1 MKKCFLILVLV
12 FSLTYV
18 QSTIKISSVG
28 QTKCDSPG
36 KGSLEFTL
44 TSETPFT
51 VPIDFSINLKGLT
64 TIKATCSIVNIPTD
78 IIKTNPDTTKESLS
92 STLLMEQES
101 NELSEDTE
109 FPIES
114 TFASDESNLEDQE
127 ETNGEVEISDS
138 ITDLTED
145 NQRRLSE
152 EESFTASAICNY
164 DSPNFLGRFI
174 VEPDS
179 DSDITSDSEIRL
191 FIAPC
196 LSEEETEKKLN
207 ITLSFR
213 QVNHFDL
220 TTFSFM
226 FFALSRSI
234 IVKETIIKFYFY
246 FMQGLTVMPKQIEAS
261 CSVEESIS
269 ESSAGLFP
277 VSFKCLFPEEEVTSE
292 VTSLQIIS
300 SEYVAGLPTEEK
312 LLNPLLVDEAITS
325 GEIEEVSNSITNSS
339 YITIKDESIEFNLEK
354 GEFNMTFPFSE
365 ADIEGKIG
373 KTFTIYLLS
382 PAGVWLMGTIKK
394 FISSMLIVE
403 FAINGKI
410 ENQPLM
416 WEQTIISIEGKELF
430 VLSSYKTEAI
440 TTEGYN
446 STDIDEEEEED
457 EKEGK
462 EGEEEKEKEE
472 QKEEKEKETEE
483 LEGSSTSEVSSYK
496 TTSDLT
502 EETEL
507 TGTTDEA
514 SSSEETPR
522 TIEEAEKKAEIFIS
536 FRQLNLFKISGTIIT
551 FNLYTL
557 ITQEILAGEIL
568 KLNVNLIGKNGMEE
582 EAKEVECTL
591 QDDVSLED
599 TESAKQGSFQCK
611 LEGIDETQEYTS
623 LRLNST
629 DNITGVPEDET
640 LLNPVLTEEAIKN
653 NEIKDCSKDASI
665 PPTFYFDSIEKDDCA
680 QSGQF
685 LIKGSLSEEKSIAAK
700 FTIPLT
706 YPEGTSI
713 SCTYETDGILC
724 VGDENINGT
733 IITEQTII
741 SNGADELF
749 IFPNISES
757 DVICK
762 NGLEIKAEEKTQ
774 VDISFRQVSHIELI
788 NTTFYFFFAAFVN
801 KNLEASY
808 SIPMN
813 IILDLNGTKEE
824 REATCVLINAVTVT
838 GEPIQGDFNC
848 SLVLESS
855 EEIPVGN
862 LTISTNN
869 EKIGGCDQLTKE
881 EASPKA
887 TDDAIVTS
895 SSSEYELGKVV
906 DYSLE
911 GNKNITLPSLKI
923 KSFNLERC
931 ESRGKIKTIGTL
943 SQKITE
949 EMTFELPFSFPK
961 SKVKCTI
968 EPSDEIED
976 IEISCK
982 VQKVKKFGTFR
993 HFIVEPRLLKKK
1005 RKEMI
1010 FIESSSYDYNSDV
1023 SCSNFN
1029 EIKLKRAKSRK
1040 NAPFT
1045 FWQFGR
1051 PSGYKYFFYLALT
1064 KKSTTTTFQTTMTFT
1079 SFITYKKSSRIRLLE
1094 ETSELDTDL
1103 SCDLNGETGNSGVLD
1118 CKYGDDTIIP
1128 VNADIDDDQLGGIT
1142 EDTPIETNP
1151 TIDLS
1156 NLTNLEL
1163 LENTTSVEITNVET
1177 NNCSLN
1183 GSYKIEATAEKEL
1196 DFTSAEQVTIP
1207 FSTPDS
1213 EGLCSVNVDS
1223 DKITLTMFCENTE
1236 AFTASE
1242 IIIAPVV
1249 IYDKNGTTPL
1259 FKINNSYTAP
1269 TQFSCA
1275 ISEKSYL
1282 ANQTDDSGSDDSG
1295 TSSSRMDIYRKSSG
1309 GLGGGEIAAIVVCCV
1324 VVVALVA
1331 IAIPITS
1338 KLAKAK
1344 ANHITQESYDNSTIN
1359 KLPINNPNPN
1369 IV

>member
-179 DSDITSDSEIRL
+179 DSDITSDSKISL

-269 ESSAGLFP
+269 ESSTGLFP

-557 ITQEILAGEIL
+557 ITQEILAGEIV

-599 TESAKQGSFQCK
+599 TESAKW
-611 LEGIDETQEYTS
+611 
-623 LRLNST
+623 
-629 DNITGVPEDET
+629 
-640 LLNPVLTEEAIKN
+640 
-653 NEIKDCSKDASI
+653 CS
-665 PPTFYFDSIEKDDCA
+665 
-680 QSGQF
+680 
-685 LIKGSLSEEKSIAAK
+685 
-700 FTIPLT
+700 
-706 YPEGTSI
+706 
-713 SCTYETDGILC
+713 
-724 VGDENINGT
+724 
-733 IITEQTII
+733 
-741 SNGADELF
+741 
-749 IFPNISES
+749 
-757 DVICK
+757 
-762 NGLEIKAEEKTQ
+762 
-774 VDISFRQVSHIELI
+774 
-788 NTTFYFFFAAFVN
+788 
-801 KNLEASY
+801 
-808 SIPMN
+808 
-813 IILDLNGTKEE
+813 
-824 REATCVLINAVTVT
+824 
-838 GEPIQGDFNC
+838 
-848 SLVLESS
+848 
-855 EEIPVGN
+855 
-862 LTISTNN
+862 
-869 EKIGGCDQLTKE
+869 
-881 EASPKA
+881 
-887 TDDAIVTS
+887 
-895 SSSEYELGKVV
+895 
-906 DYSLE
+906 
-911 GNKNITLPSLKI
+911 
-923 KSFNLERC
+923 
-931 ESRGKIKTIGTL
+931 
-943 SQKITE
+943 
-949 EMTFELPFSFPK
+949 
-961 SKVKCTI
+961 
-968 EPSDEIED
+968 
-976 IEISCK
+976 
-982 VQKVKKFGTFR
+982 
-993 HFIVEPRLLKKK
+993 
-1005 RKEMI
+1005 
-1010 FIESSSYDYNSDV
+1010 
-1023 SCSNFN
+1023 
-1029 EIKLKRAKSRK
+1029 
-1040 NAPFT
+1040 
-1045 FWQFGR
+1045 
-1051 PSGYKYFFYLALT
+1051 
-1064 KKSTTTTFQTTMTFT
+1064 
-1079 SFITYKKSSRIRLLE
+1079 
-1094 ETSELDTDL
+1094 
-1103 SCDLNGETGNSGVLD
+1103 
-1118 CKYGDDTIIP
+1118 
-1128 VNADIDDDQLGGIT
+1128 
-1142 EDTPIETNP
+1142 
-1151 TIDLS
+1151 
-1156 NLTNLEL
+1156 
-1163 LENTTSVEITNVET
+1163 
-1177 NNCSLN
+1177 
-1183 GSYKIEATAEKEL
+1183 
-1196 DFTSAEQVTIP
+1196 
-1207 FSTPDS
+1207 
-1213 EGLCSVNVDS
+1213 
-1223 DKITLTMFCENTE
+1223 
-1236 AFTASE
+1236 
-1242 IIIAPVV
+1242 
-1249 IYDKNGTTPL
+1249 
-1259 FKINNSYTAP
+1259 
-1269 TQFSCA
+1269 
-1275 ISEKSYL
+1275 
-1282 ANQTDDSGSDDSG
+1282 
-1295 TSSSRMDIYRKSSG
+1295 
-1309 GLGGGEIAAIVVCCV
+1309 
-1324 VVVALVA
+1324 
-1331 IAIPITS
+1331 
-1338 KLAKAK
+1338 
-1344 ANHITQESYDNSTIN
+1344 
-1359 KLPINNPNPN
+1359 
-1369 IV
+1369 